1 MQHLQVFHYTLS
13 RVWSQG
19 QDIHRQPG
27 HVFRSPIHATQD
39 DLQYDSIQHV
49 GGDWVI
55 HCKSMLLMQAK
66 LQIYTY
72 THKLIFIEDKALD
85 KHQVQVVPGKMC
97 SLGPYIALSS
107 AGDLLA

>member
-1 MQHLQVFHYTLS
+1 
-13 RVWSQG
+13 
-19 QDIHRQPG
+19 
-27 HVFRSPIHATQD
+27 
-39 DLQYDSIQHV
+39 
-49 GGDWVI
+49 
-55 HCKSMLLMQAK
+55 MQAK
-66 LQIYTY
+66 MQIYTH